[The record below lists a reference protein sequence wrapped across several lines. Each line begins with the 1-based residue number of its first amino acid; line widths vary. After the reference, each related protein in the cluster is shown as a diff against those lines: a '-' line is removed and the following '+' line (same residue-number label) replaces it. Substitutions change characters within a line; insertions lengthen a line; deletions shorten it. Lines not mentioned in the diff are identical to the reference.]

1 MIDLRRDCLLLVQG
15 DGEAIPCSAEDLA
28 FEIIGPGHVSK
39 EVLRQC
45 AAGVLHY
52 FKQDLHR
59 SRMTIEEFSHA
70 LVRVL
75 AGLGFAVEVAE
86 LRSSQP
92 QVPAQSHGSVG
103 DTAGPGPGAVSAG
116 VVHHL
121 NLGGIAAD
129 VGKLGELEFF
139 PRLRALLHEGMA
151 SGPCMVDC
159 HGLRPAVKA
168 LLGRKQ
174 WTPACRELESR
185 IVESLRRWCRMRACG
200 RPAGLLVR

>member
-1 MIDLRRDCLLLVQG
+1 MIDLRTDCLLLVQG
-15 DGEAIPCSAEDLA
+15 NGEALPCSAEDLA

-39 EVLRQC
+39 EILRQC

-59 SRMTIEEFSHA
+59 SRITLEEFSHA

-75 AGLGFAVEVAE
+75 AGLGFDVEVTE
-86 LRSSQP
+86 LGAADESGQASIP
-92 QVPAQSHGSVG
+92 GKE
-103 DTAGPGPGAVSAG
+103 TAPREATAVAT
-116 VVHHL
+116 VRHL
-121 NLGGIAAD
+121 DLGGIAAE

-139 PRLRALLHEGMA
+139 PRLRALLNDGMA
-151 SGPCMVDC
+151 SGPCTLDC

-174 WTPACRELESR
+174 WTPACRELEGR
-185 IVESLRRWCRMRACG
+185 IVESLRRWCRTRAG
-200 RPAGLLVR
+200 AGPAGLLVR

>member
-15 DGEAIPCSAEDLA
+15 DGEALPCSAEDLA

-59 SRMTIEEFSHA
+59 SRITIEEFSHA

-75 AGLGFAVEVAE
+75 AGLGFDVELTELGPAAEEAGHPSAPVATN
-86 LRSSQP
+86 SAHANGAP
-92 QVPAQSHGSVG
+92 VG
-103 DTAGPGPGAVSAG
+103 AM
-116 VVHHL
+116 VHHIDL
-121 NLGGIAAD
+121 RGIAAD
-129 VGKLGELEFF
+129 VGKLGELDFF
-139 PRLRALLHEGMA
+139 PRLKALLGKEMA
-151 SGPCMVDC
+151 SGPCLMDC

-174 WTPACRELESR
+174 WTPACRELEAR
-185 IVESLRRWCRMRACG
+185 IVESLRRWCRMRAG
-200 RPAGLLVR
+200 SGPAGLLVR

>member
-15 DGEAIPCSAEDLA
+15 DGEALPCSAEDLA

-59 SRMTIEEFSHA
+59 SRITIEEFSHA

-75 AGLGFAVEVAE
+75 AGLGFDVEVTE
-86 LRSSQP
+86 LAPSHPSAHAHGLGGTP
-92 QVPAQSHGSVG
+92 AVPPS
-103 DTAGPGPGAVSAG
+103 GPAPGGG
-116 VVHHL
+116 VHQL
-121 NLGGIAAD
+121 DLGGIAAD

-139 PRLRALLHEGMA
+139 PRLRALLDEGMA
-151 SGPCMVDC
+151 SGPCLVDC

-174 WTPACRELESR
+174 WTPACRDLEAR
-185 IVESLRRWCRMRACG
+185 IVESLRRWCRMRAG
-200 RPAGLLVR
+200 SGPAGLVVR

>member
-15 DGEAIPCSAEDLA
+15 DGEALPCSAEDLA

-59 SRMTIEEFSHA
+59 SRITIEEFSHA

-75 AGLGFAVEVAE
+75 AGLGFDVHVAE
-86 LRSSQP
+86 IEP
-92 QVPAQSHGSVG
+92 AHPAVHVPATGSVP
-103 DTAGPGPGAVSAG
+103 AVHPPGG
-116 VVHHL
+116 VPAAVHHL
-121 NLGGIAAD
+121 DLGGIAAD

-139 PRLRALLHEGMA
+139 PRLRALLDEGMA
-151 SGPCMVDC
+151 TGPCMVDC

-174 WTPACRELESR
+174 WTPACRELEAR
-185 IVESLRRWCRMRACG
+185 IVESLRRWCRMRAGG
-200 RPAGLLVR
+200 RPAGLVVR